1 MAARALRA
9 RVRGAARSAA
19 WGTLAAG
26 LALALVL
33 PRAGASA
40 AELPAGYPA
49 SYADQIAGAE
59 AEGRVTV
66 YANTEQ
72 FAVDAILK
80 DFQAAYPKI
89 QVDYLELK
97 AADLYNRVSSE
108 AAAGALKADLV
119 WSSAMDLQFKLVDEG
134 VAAPY
139 ASVEKAGVPGWSVW
153 QDKIYGVTFEPVVI
167 IYNKQFVPPEDVPHT
182 RADFVKLMMTKS
194 AQYAGKITS
203 YDIERSGLGF
213 FVASH
218 DARNGNALWDV
229 VRGFGATKAKFYVA
243 TGTMLEK
250 VSSGEHVM
258 AYNVIGPYALL
269 RSKQDKNI
277 GVVVPEDYTVVL
289 SRSALIPAAAPH
301 PKAARVFLDYL
312 LSKRGQDVIANKA
325 LLYSIRDD
333 VDGEATAARLK
344 RERGAI
350 LKPVAMDENL
360 MDELE
365 PTARLPFF
373 KRWQSALQGGR

>member
-9 RVRGAARSAA
+9 GA
-19 WGTLAAG
+19 LALG
-26 LALALVL
+26 LSLALAASL
-33 PRAGASA
+33 PRGASA
-40 AELPAGYPA
+40 GELPEGYPK

-59 AEGRVTV
+59 AEGRVTI

-80 DFQAAYPKI
+80 DFGAAYPKI

-97 AADLYNRVSSE
+97 AAELYNRVSSE

-134 VAAPY
+134 VAVPY
-139 ASVEKAGVPGWSVW
+139 ASVEKAKVPGWSVW
-153 QDKIYGVTFEPVVI
+153 QDKIYGVTYEPVVI
-167 IYNKQFVPPEDVPHT
+167 IYNKQFVPPEDVPRT
-182 RADFVKLMMTKS
+182 RADFAKLLMTKS
-194 AQYAGKITS
+194 AQYSGKVTS

-218 DARNGNALWDV
+218 DARNGPAIWDV

-250 VSSGEHVM
+250 VGSGEHVF
-258 AYNVIGPYALL
+258 AYGVIGPYALL
-269 RSKQDKNI
+269 KSKQDRNI
-277 GVVVPEDYTVVL
+277 GIVVPEDYTLVL
-289 SRSALIPAAAPH
+289 SRSALIPKDAPH

-373 KRWQSALQGGR
+373 KKWQSALQGGR